1 MTAARLAVLGIS
13 GRMGQ
18 AIVAQLEAF
27 PDVRLTGA
35 LASPTSRWQGQDAG
49 EASGQPSCGAIV
61 TSNPAIAVQGASV
74 AIDFTLPE
82 ATPANLKACV
92 AAGCPLVIGTTG
104 HSPAVRAD
112 ITVAARLIP
121 VLLAPN
127 MSLGVNLLL
136 KLAELAARSLD
147 TDYDVEIFEA
157 HHRNKK
163 DAPSGTALRIGE
175 VVAAARGTTL
185 EKSGDFARHGTT
197 GARREGA
204 IGFSVM
210 RGGDI
215 VGDHVLTFAG
225 PGERLELV
233 HRAHDRS
240 GFALGAIKAARW
252 LVGRPAGLYS
262 MQDVLGLTMRLSS
275 LGTSCRRKRP
285 LGARFCDGPDPI
297 RRVDSLPSASA

>member
-1 MTAARLAVLGIS
+1 MTATRLAVLGIS

-18 AIVAQLEAF
+18 AILGQLRDF
-27 PDVRLTGA
+27 HGVTLSGA
-35 LASPTSRWQGQDAG
+35 LASRTSRYLGQDAG
-49 EASGQPSCGAIV
+49 EAFGQSTRGAV
-61 TSNPAIAVQGASV
+61 VVSDPAAAIRGANV

-82 ATPANLKACV
+82 ATPANLAACV

-104 HSPAVRAD
+104 HSPEVRIEIDA
-112 ITVAARLIP
+112 AARRVP

-136 KLAELAARSLD
+136 KLADLAARALD
-147 TDYDVEIFEA
+147 TEYDIEIYEA
-157 HHRNKK
+157 HHRHKK

-185 EKSGDFARHGTT
+185 AESGDFVRHGLT
-197 GARREGA
+197 GARRAGS

-210 RGGDI
+210 RGGDV

-225 PGERLELV
+225 PGERIELA

-240 GFALGAIKAARW
+240 GFARGALKAATW
-252 LVGRPAGLYS
+252 IVGRPAGLYS
-262 MQDVLGLTMRLSS
+262 MHDVLGLES
-275 LGTSCRRKRP
+275 L
-285 LGARFCDGPDPI
+285 
-297 RRVDSLPSASA
+297 